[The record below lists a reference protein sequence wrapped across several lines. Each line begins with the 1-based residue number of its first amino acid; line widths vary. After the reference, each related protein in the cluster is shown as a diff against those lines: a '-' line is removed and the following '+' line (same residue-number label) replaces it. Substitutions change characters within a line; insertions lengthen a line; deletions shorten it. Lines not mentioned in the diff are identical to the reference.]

1 MASHMWNDATEGDV
15 WYVEP
20 GTVTK
25 DSYPASCTY
34 SSDTDSTIATMETIE
49 SNELASFF
57 RVEYGRAFP
66 VYEEL
71 PLVLPSD
78 AGEIHRL
85 QIQHTALKLLVGDA
99 LDSVLEAHL
108 APSLD
113 GRQRRV
119 LDVRTQTGL
128 WAEEV
133 AIKFPNVDVKTI
145 DVAPTIPHLPRAN
158 LHHEVYDIHAGIMEP
173 DGSFDI
179 VHAQHTVAMIKDWRT
194 LLKDMHRVLRPG
206 GVLVFG
212 ELDPRL
218 TAPKDDRPAIHGP
231 ASQSARFLEE
241 YRAALS
247 SRGVLIEACGDI
259 DSWLAPD
266 NPLWGVYPGSGFC
279 NIVHRVWETPLNG
292 LWHPDPLMQE
302 IGMLMAM
309 NFCEFIG
316 NARPLFLSSG
326 FTDSEFDRWV
336 EDMRR
341 EIRDPMSNVVIRY
354 HAVYAYKL

>member
-1 MASHMWNDATEGDV
+1 MATHMWNDATEGDV

-20 GTVTK
+20 ETSTK
-25 DSYPASCTY
+25 DCCPAGYTY
-34 SSDTDSTIATMETIE
+34 SSDTDSTVATMETIE
-49 SNELASFF
+49 SSELGEFF

-66 VYEEL
+66 IYEEL
-71 PLVLPSD
+71 PMALPSD

-99 LDSVLEAHL
+99 LDSILEAHL
-108 APSLD
+108 RPGPD
-113 GRQRRV
+113 GRQKRV

-128 WAEEV
+128 WAEEL
-133 AIKFPNVDVKTI
+133 AIKFPDVDVKTI

-158 LHHEVYDIHAGIMEP
+158 LHHEVYDVHAGIMES
-173 DGSFDI
+173 DGSFDV
-179 VHAQHTVAMIKDWRT
+179 VHARHTVNMIKDWRT

-206 GVLVFG
+206 GILVFG

-218 TAPKDDRPAIHGP
+218 TAPKDGVPAIRGP
-231 ASQSARFLEE
+231 ASRSAGFLEE

-247 SRGVLIEACGDI
+247 SRGILTEACRDI

-266 NPLWGVYPGSGFC
+266 NPLWGSLPGSGFRD
-279 NIVHRVWETPLNG
+279 IAHRVWEAPLNG

-309 NFCEFIG
+309 NFCEFVG

-326 FTDSEFDRWV
+326 HTDSEFDKWV
-336 EDMRR
+336 EDMRG
-341 EIRDPMSNVVIRY
+341 EVRDPLNNVVIRY
-354 HAVYAYKL
+354 HAI